1 MLIKRK
7 QAQIRPVSLFRV
19 QVSESA
25 LYPKK
30 EKNMSYDPIQFAKKY
45 QLALE
50 TARQDFP
57 KQGTCGLE
65 VELFLLDSDLR
76 PLLTVGSGPSKQ
88 SFVDYLRE
96 NNIPKSV
103 LSKTDLEAFQWMVE
117 WGTNPYYS
125 ARGAIYEG
133 RILQGVVLNAL
144 YQAGQTHKE
153 KLHLWHGN
161 LPYATTVNYDS
172 IPGGWHLAKRRYIEK
187 CVDMYGDTLSTA
199 GNHTNISL
207 PEPLLMWDFMHL
219 PATEREGF
227 LLDNYKNDVYIT
239 ITRILRAFAPLFV
252 ATSAASPFQAGVR
265 DGKAVVL
272 MTEHN
277 SLRSQTFPKPAN
289 IDIPDIYRSHS
300 DYIQASYDLVRHGVR
315 FGNNNWIPV
324 RARSLEERVESLV
337 EVTSEE
343 LESLYSRGLYAA
355 GEAQPLDDMAQQ
367 IEIQNMLARVD
378 LPMTRVEI
386 RTDDGGNPLDLEL
399 ANMTLKNLLTMR
411 IYADPEFARAF
422 RYDREDIRIARQNEV
437 LAAQN
442 GLEAEISNPF
452 TGKPIQMR
460 DFLRWTLTEIRPL
473 AEALE
478 QWDDLHP
485 LVEMVAGAPNTAQ
498 QLRQEVRSK
507 IGDIEEIPAD
517 VFKEVVAGFEKTISD
532 EIEIIASSVGL
543 WGEDKE
549 TLGDVLYKLRSHAHK
564 DTGAPIRFSPQSENL
579 INTEYP
585 DKTSEIVDL
594 ASRLIRIPSVTAS
607 PDERLEEVHRAGV
620 FIYDYLQSH
629 GLTVRFFDQE
639 KYPSML
645 ISFPDNENAP
655 VMLSGHF
662 DVVEPEPDDSQFR
675 PKFEGDYLWG
685 RGAGDMK
692 TVVATYMVW
701 MKDMLKKGAPYP
713 PINLMLIGNEENGE
727 GEKMGTPHIL
737 ELLKKE
743 SGYEPELFIAGERTD
758 ISGEKLFGE
767 ICTENR
773 GAMRFDIVARGQRG
787 HTGIANAHADLS
799 ESLIL
804 ARTKIQELGEKYFT
818 LSSPDGWKTQ
828 LRFPFIQVG
837 TPDVYN
843 ITADYGIL
851 GIEIRSIPQDDLA
864 GLIDDVRVYCKEV
877 GLEIRLGAME
887 GGIACD
893 PENPSLKEL
902 IAAVERVSGEKA
914 TIGRKLPG
922 TSARF
927 APNGQG
933 VIWGQSGVGPHSNEE
948 RHYIPSIKPYY
959 EILEVFGDLLAK
971 KK

>member
-1 MLIKRK
+1 M
-7 QAQIRPVSLFRV
+7 P
-19 QVSESA
+19 
-25 LYPKK
+25 
-30 EKNMSYDPIQFAKKY
+30 YDPIQFAKKY
-45 QLALE
+45 QLSIE
-50 TARQDFP
+50 TARQDYP

-96 NNIPKSV
+96 KYVPENV
-103 LSKTDLEAFQWMVE
+103 LWQSDLEAFQWQIE

-133 RILQGVVLNAL
+133 RILQGVIINAL
-144 YQAGQTHKE
+144 NGAGLEHEE

-161 LPYATTVNYDS
+161 LPYKTTVTYDS
-172 IPGGWHLAKRRYIEK
+172 IPGGWDLTKQRYIQK
-187 CVDMYGDTLSTA
+187 CVDTYGDTLSTS

-219 PATEREGF
+219 PDSERAGL

-239 ITRILRAFAPLFV
+239 ATRILRAFAPLFV
-252 ATSAASPFQAGVR
+252 ATSAASPFETGVR

-272 MTEHN
+272 MSDNN
-277 SLRSQTFPKPAN
+277 SLRSQIFPKPAN
-289 IDIPDIYRSHS
+289 IDIPGIYRSHE
-300 DYIQASYDLVRHGVR
+300 DYIQASYDLVRRGVR

-324 RARSLEERVESLV
+324 RARSLEERVESLI
-337 EVTSEE
+337 EVTSGE
-343 LESLYSRGLYAA
+343 LEGLYSRGLYAA
-355 GEAQPLDDMAQQ
+355 GESQPLDDMAKQ
-367 IEIQNMLARVD
+367 IELQNMLARVD

-422 RYDREDIRIARQNEV
+422 RYDREDIRMARQNEII
-437 LAAQN
+437 AAQQ
-442 GLEAEISNPF
+442 GLEAEIANPF
-452 TGKPIQMR
+452 TGKPIGMR
-460 DFLRWTLTEIRPL
+460 DFLRWTLSEVRPL
-473 AEALE
+473 AEALG
-478 QWDDLHP
+478 QWEDMRP
-485 LVEMVAGAPNTAQ
+485 LTEMIAGAPNTAE
-498 QLRQEVRSK
+498 RMKEKVRAEIGDSK
-507 IGDIEEIPAD
+507 IIPPE
-517 VFKEVVAGFEKTISD
+517 VFQAVVADFEKMIAD
-532 EIEIIASSVGL
+532 EIETIASGMAL
-543 WGEDKE
+543 WHEDSE

-564 DTGAPIRFSPQSENL
+564 DRQAPIRFSPQQENL
-579 INTEYP
+579 INKEYNT
-585 DKTSEIVDL
+585 KTDEIVDL
-594 ASRLIRIPSVTAS
+594 SIRLMRIPSVTAS
-607 PDERLEEVHRAGV
+607 PNERLDEVHRAGV
-620 FIYDYLQSH
+620 FIYDYLQSR
-629 GLTVRFFDQE
+629 GLNVRFFDQE

-645 ISFPDNENAP
+645 VSFPGGEEAP

-662 DVVEPEPDDSQFR
+662 DVVEPADESQFK
-675 PKFEGDYLWG
+675 PKVEGDYLWG

-737 ELLKKE
+737 ALLKEE
-743 SGYEPELFIAGERTD
+743 SGYEPALFIAGERTEAT
-758 ISGEKLFGE
+758 GEALYGE

-773 GAMRFDIVARGQRG
+773 GAMRFDIVARGQKG
-787 HTGIANAHADLS
+787 HSGIAGAHADLS
-799 ESLIL
+799 EQLIF
-804 ARTKIQELGEKYFT
+804 ARTKIQELSEQYFT
-818 LSSPDGWKTQ
+818 LSSPDGWQ
-828 LRFPFIQVG
+828 SQVRFPFIQVG

-851 GIEIRSIPQDDLA
+851 GIEIRSIPQDDLG
-864 GLIDDVRVYCKEV
+864 GLIKDASTYCEEN
-877 GLEIRLGAME
+877 GLEIRIGAME

-893 PENPSLKEL
+893 PNNPSLKEL
-902 IAAVERVSGEKA
+902 IAAVEQVSGESA
-914 TIGRKLPG
+914 RIERKLPG

-933 VIWGQSGVGPHSNEE
+933 VVWGQSGIGPHSNEE
-948 RHYIPSIKPYY
+948 RHYIPSILPYY
-959 EILEVFGDLLAK
+959 EMLEVYGELLGKLK
-971 KK
+971 K

>member
-1 MLIKRK
+1 
-7 QAQIRPVSLFRV
+7 
-19 QVSESA
+19 
-25 LYPKK
+25 
-30 EKNMSYDPIQFAKKY
+30 MSYDPIQFAKKY

-96 NNIPKSV
+96 NNIPESV
-103 LSKTDLEAFQWMVE
+103 RWQTDLEAFQWMVE

-133 RILQGVVLNAL
+133 RILQGVILNAL
-144 YQAGQTHKE
+144 HSAGQTYEE

-161 LPYATTVNYDS
+161 LPYATTVDYDS
-172 IPGGWHLAKRRYIEK
+172 IPGGWDLTKRRYIEK

-219 PATEREGF
+219 PDSERAGL

-239 ITRILRAFAPLFV
+239 ATRILRAFAPLFV
-252 ATSAASPFQAGVR
+252 ATSAASPFKAGVR

-272 MTEHN
+272 MSAHN

-289 IDIPDIYRSHS
+289 IDIPDIYRSHQ
-300 DYIQASYDLVRHGVR
+300 DYIQASYDLVRRGVR

-337 EVTSEE
+337 EVTTEE
-343 LESLYSRGLYAA
+343 LESLYSQGLYAA
-355 GEAQPLDDMAQQ
+355 GEAQPLDDMARQ

-422 RYDREDIRIARQNEV
+422 RYDREDIHIARQNERI
-437 LAAQN
+437 AAQD

-452 TGKPIQMR
+452 TGKPVQMR
-460 DFLRWTLTEIRPL
+460 DFLRWTLAEIRPL
-473 AEALE
+473 AEALGE
-478 QWDDLHP
+478 WEDLHP

-498 QLRQEVRSK
+498 RLREQVQAK
-507 IGDIEEIPAD
+507 IGDAEIIPPD
-517 VFKEVVAGFEKTISD
+517 IFKEVVSGFEKMIAE
-532 EIEIIASSVGL
+532 EIEVIASGIAL
-543 WGEDKE
+543 WEEDSE
-549 TLGDVLYKLRSHAHK
+549 TLGDVLYKLRSHTHK
-564 DTGAPIRFSPQSENL
+564 DRQAPIRFNPQQENL
-579 INTEYP
+579 VNIEYP

-594 ASRLIRIPSVTAS
+594 SSRLMRIPSVTAC
-607 PDERLEEVHRAGV
+607 PDERLDEVHRAGV

-629 GLTVRFFDQE
+629 GLNVRFFDQE

-645 ISFPDNENAP
+645 VTFPDQEEAP

-662 DVVEPEPDDSQFR
+662 DVVEPADESQFK
-675 PKFEGDYLWG
+675 PKVEGDYIWG

-701 MKDMLKKGAPYP
+701 MKDTLKKGAPYP
-713 PINLMLIGNEENGE
+713 PISLMLIGNEENGE

-737 ELLKKE
+737 NLLKEE
-743 SGYEPELFIAGERTD
+743 SGYEPEIFIAGERTETT
-758 ISGEKLFGE
+758 GEALYGE

-773 GAMRFDIVARGQRG
+773 GAMRFDIVARGQKG
-787 HTGIANAHADLS
+787 HSGVAGAHADLS
-799 ESLIL
+799 AQLIF
-804 ARTKIQELGEKYFT
+804 ARNKIQELAEQYFT
-818 LSSPDGWKTQ
+818 LSSPDGWQ
-828 LRFPFIQVG
+828 SQVRFPFIQVG

-851 GIEIRSIPQDDLA
+851 GIEIRSIPQDNLD
-864 GLIDDVRVYCKEV
+864 GLISEARAYCEEM
-877 GLEIRLGAME
+877 GLEIRIGAME

-893 PENPSLKEL
+893 PDNPSLKEL
-902 IAAVERVSGEKA
+902 IAAVEQVSGKSA
-914 TIGRKLPG
+914 RIGRKLPG

-933 VIWGQSGVGPHSNEE
+933 VVWGQSGIGPHSDEE
-948 RHYIPSIKPYY
+948 RHYIPSILPYY
-959 EILEVFGDLLAK
+959 EMLNVFGELLGKLK
-971 KK
+971 K